1 MSSTEQRAIKY
12 PDYVGGLCKMTAKK
26 EMVFDEKRPTRNCHA
41 STVLPLPNGE
51 VLAAWFGGTKEGA
64 DDVDIWLSIRSAG
77 KWSEPLRISAA
88 VDIPH
93 WNPVLFLRLDGT
105 VCLFFKVGKKVQL
118 WHTYF
123 SISKDNGRTWSK
135 PEELVKGDPGNGR
148 GPVKNKNLRLSD
160 GRVLAPA
167 SSEAGGKWMAFV
179 DMSFDDG
186 ITWQKQPDV
195 PTRRPHRR
203 YVPMIQ
209 PTLWES
215 APGKVHMLTRTNA
228 GRIYRSD
235 SEDYGVTWCM
245 AYKTKLFN
253 NNSGIDL
260 AKTERGELFL
270 VSNPVGVNWGKR
282 TPLTLMRSADN
293 GETWEEVLVLE
304 KDEGEYSYPAII
316 CKGNI
321 LYITYT
327 WKREKIAFWE
337 IEL

>member
-1 MSSTEQRAIKY
+1 MI
-12 PDYVGGLCKMTAKK
+12 LNAKK
-26 EMVFDEKRPTRNCHA
+26 EMVFNEKPTENCHA

-51 VLAAWFGGTKEGA
+51 VLAAWFGGTKEGT

-77 KWSEPLRISAA
+77 AWSEPHRVSAA
-88 VDIPH
+88 DDVPH

-105 VCLFFKVGKKVQL
+105 VCLFFKVGKKVRL
-118 WHTYF
+118 WHTWF
-123 SISKDNGRTWSK
+123 SVSGDNGRTWSK
-135 PEELVKGDPGNGR
+135 PEELVKGDTGNGR

-167 SSEAGGKWMAFV
+167 SSETGGRWLCFV

-186 ITWQKQPDV
+186 KTWQKQPDV
-195 PTRRPHRR
+195 PTRKPHRR

-235 SEDYGVTWCM
+235 SGDWGAAWSM
-245 AYKTKLFN
+245 AYKTRLLN

-260 AKTERGELFL
+260 AKTGNGELFL
-270 VSNPVGVNWGKR
+270 VSNPVAQNWGKR
-282 TPLTLMRSADN
+282 TPLTLMHSADN

-304 KDEGEYSYPAII
+304 KDEGEYSYPAIV
-316 CKGNI
+316 CKGKN

-327 WKREKIAFWE
+327 WKRERIAYWE
-337 IEL
+337 IELLD